1 MCMTARELCVLCE
14 YSHLKEL
21 GDVEVYGTKYGF
33 CPECFS
39 VQLTTLLDPS
49 VVYNENYI
57 QPDFTSYNWIK
68 HNISFINF
76 IIHCVNPVEP
86 IVEVGASSFVIGKHL
101 IEYYKDYTVF
111 DYSLAQATGR
121 EGVKYIEGNCEDY
134 SFRENSTIIMSHVFE
149 HLYDPKKFINNCS
162 KNKVK
167 NILIAVP
174 RMATSETIH
183 VTYQHT
189 FLYSEKDIEYIYGLN
204 NYKLQEKQYFDVKDG
219 SFPVMFFHFTFSD
232 NIIQVE
238 RNIDPLRH
246 IYTKNI
252 LKKIEVPS
260 NTVIA
265 TAGTLS
271 TIVYDLIYNKNNVI
285 AVVDNNKKL
294 HSMPFLDSGHV
305 IMPYDYLEGLENA
318 SIVVCGS
325 RKNDIV
331 ACIQNFNKDINV
343 IFL

>member
-1 MCMTARELCVLCE
+1 MPSRELCVLCE
-14 YSHLKEL
+14 HSRLKEL
-21 GDVEVYGTKYGF
+21 ANIDIGGIKYGF

-39 VQLTTLLDPS
+39 VQLTNLLDPS

-57 QPDFTSYNWIK
+57 QPDSSSYNWIK

-76 IIHCVNPVEP
+76 IVNCIHPEVPVIE
-86 IVEVGASSFVIGKHL
+86 IGASSFILGKHL

-111 DYSLAQATGR
+111 DYSLEQSIR
-121 EGVKYIEGNCEDY
+121 RDEVKYIEGNCEDY

-149 HLYDPKKFINNCS
+149 HLYDPKKFIENCS

-174 RMATSETIH
+174 QMASPEVVH
-183 VTYQHT
+183 VTYHHT
-189 FLYSEKDIEYIYGLN
+189 FLYSENDIEYIYGLN
-204 NYKLQEKQYFDVKDG
+204 NYKLREKQYFDVKDG
-219 SFPVMFFHFTFSD
+219 SFPVLFFYFTLND
-232 NIIQVE
+232 NIIQIE

-246 IYTKNI
+246 IYMKNI

-265 TAGTLS
+265 TAGALS
-271 TIVYDLIYNKNNVI
+271 TIVYNLIYNKNNII

-294 HSMPFLDSGHV
+294 HSMPFLDSSHL

-318 SIVVCGS
+318 SIIVSGTK
-325 RKNDIV
+325 KNDIV
-331 ACIQNFNKDINV
+331 ACIQNFNKNIN
-343 IFL
+343 IILL